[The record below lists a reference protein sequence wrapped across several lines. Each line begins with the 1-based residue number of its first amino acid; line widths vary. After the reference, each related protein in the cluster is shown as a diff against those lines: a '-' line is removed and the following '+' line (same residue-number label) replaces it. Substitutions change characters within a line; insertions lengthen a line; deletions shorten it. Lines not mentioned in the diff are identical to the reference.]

1 MSIAMFIVG
10 FFIFVAYAI
19 LLIWNIFYSARKN
32 REENYPNYYSRHGYP
47 HSRFSKIND
56 KKEEVE

>member
-32 REENYPNYYSRHGYP
+32 REENYPGYYERHQP
-47 HSRFSKIND
+47 EQDQLKW
-56 KKEEVE
+56 VE